1 MSNKQNPWL
10 GWSPY
15 DELYVREGY
24 QFVGRT
30 IETSELF
37 SLIDNNLLV
46 TLYGKSGIG
55 KSSILEA
62 GVFPALRAANYIP
75 VICRSEIMQESSEST
90 KYPQSIIDQIL
101 FQCSKSSVVSNCDNS
116 SASNLVEFFQ
126 NSIFTTKDGEPVF
139 PVLVF
144 DQFEDWFKN
153 NNDAANQLLS
163 DISYL
168 ISNDFKGITNYRFVI
183 SIRED
188 YLYIL
193 EDNIDNHR
201 YYDLKQNRYRL
212 TEMSKARA
220 EEILDLGITDDS
232 VRTRILE
239 ISKRN
244 LGYDPGLISFYC
256 HELFEIFPDEI
267 SNKALPYVENENYLI
282 EQYYDRCFNNRNLS
296 SSTKRY
302 IENHLQ
308 EKGVKKTQNLSTI
321 EEYIPQKEREI
332 LFEGSTKLLRK
343 YPIGNTEQVELIH
356 DRIADIINNRQ
367 SKIIEDQRNRSI
379 LVSLLIYFT
388 GIGFLVWNIILD
400 ILRALDACSGNNT
413 GKEVWGYLNSIFQS
427 DQILTIIPKMHII
440 ASKLILSQELGY
452 AMLLIMMIIA
462 IPICICKFFYN
473 TLRPKGIIITV
484 LATINSY
491 ILSSDWFLK
500 FNIMKDS
507 NLFIVIGWAI
517 LFCLI
522 IISIIKTTNKNNR
535 TNE

>member
-1 MSNKQNPWL
+1 MSNKKNPWL

-15 DELYVREGY
+15 DESSMQEGY
-24 QFVGRT
+24 RFVGRT
-30 IETSELF
+30 TETSELF

-55 KSSILEA
+55 KSSVLEA
-62 GVFPALRAANYIP
+62 GVFPALRAANYMP
-75 VICRSEIMQESSEST
+75 VICRSEIIQESSNT
-90 KYPQSIIDQIL
+90 AKYPQSIIDQII
-101 FQCSKSSVVSNCDNS
+101 FQCSKHSIMSNYENSVT
-116 SASNLVEFFQ
+116 SNLVEFFQ
-126 NSIFTTKDGEPVF
+126 DSSFTKDGMPVF

-153 NNDAANQLLS
+153 NKEAANQLLS

-168 ISNDFKGITNYRFVI
+168 ISNDYNDITNYRFVI

-212 TEMSKARA
+212 TEMNKAQA

-232 VRTRILE
+232 IRSRILE

-256 HELFEIFPDEI
+256 HELFDIFPDEI
-267 SNKALPYVENENYLI
+267 SDRALTYVENENFLI

-308 EKGVKKTQNLSTI
+308 EKGVKKTQNLSII
-321 EEYIPQKEREI
+321 EECIPKKEREI

-356 DRIADIINNRQ
+356 DRIAEIINNRQ
-367 SKIIEDQRNRSI
+367 SKIIEIQRNRSI

-388 GIGFLVWNIILD
+388 GIGFFVWNIILN
-400 ILRALDACSGNNT
+400 LMHASEACMGNNT
-413 GKEVWGYLNSIFQS
+413 DKKVWIFLNSIFQS
-427 DQILTIIPKMHII
+427 DQFQTIISKMHIA
-440 ASKLILSQELGY
+440 ASTLILSQELGY
-452 AMLLIMMIIA
+452 AMLLIMMIII
-462 IPICICKFFYN
+462 IPICICKLFYN
-473 TLRPKGIIITV
+473 TLRLKGIFIPV
-484 LATINSY
+484 LATIVSY
-491 ILSSDWFLK
+491 ILSSDWFLR
-500 FNIMKDS
+500 FNITKDS
-507 NLFIVIGWAI
+507 YLFIANGWAI
-517 LFCLI
+517 LFCLFI
-522 IISIIKTTNKNNR
+522 TSLIKTTNKNSHSNG
-535 TNE
+535 